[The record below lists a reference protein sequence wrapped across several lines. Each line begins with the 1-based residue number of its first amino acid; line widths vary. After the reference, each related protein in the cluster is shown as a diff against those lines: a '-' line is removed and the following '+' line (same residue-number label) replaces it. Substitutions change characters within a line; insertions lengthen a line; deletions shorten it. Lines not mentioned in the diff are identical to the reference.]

1 MTGDWALLL
10 AALEEHGR
18 AVRVSVA
25 ALEGSAPREVGAAM
39 VVHPD
44 LGFRG
49 TVGGG
54 ALEWR
59 ALRLAAAALG
69 ARDAAV
75 SLHDVTLGPELGQC
89 CGGRVTLAIEV
100 FEASDLAAVRAFAAR
115 EAERPFATL
124 GRNVGARLDRVV
136 LDAPP
141 AAIGL
146 APDGALIERFGDE
159 RRPLLLFGAG
169 HLGRALVLALAPL
182 PFRLDWIDG
191 RVDAF
196 PAAHP
201 ANAHPRRFADPVE
214 AVAAAPADAF
224 VLAVTHDHGLDFALL
239 DAALRRDD
247 LGWIGC
253 VGSKSKRARFSSK
266 FRELRHTDAA
276 IRRMVMPIGSG
287 GPRSKTPAAIA
298 AAVAV
303 ELLIADEAVRD
314 VRARRSTSSR
324 ASGVAE

>member
-10 AALEEHGR
+10 AALEAHGR
-18 AVRVSVA
+18 AARVSVA
-25 ALEGSAPREVGAAM
+25 ALHGSAPREVGAAM

-59 ALRLAAAALG
+59 ALRLAAAAMG
-69 ARDAAV
+69 ARDAAD

-100 FEASDLAAVRAFAAR
+100 FEASDLAAVRAFAAL
-115 EAERPFATL
+115 EAERRFATAATI
-124 GRNVGARLDRVV
+124 GDARLRRVV
-136 LDAPP
+136 LDETPDG
-141 AAIGL
+141 IGL
-146 APDGALIERFGDE
+146 APDGRLIERFGDD

-201 ANAHPRRFADPVE
+201 SNAVLRRQADPTP
-214 AVAAAPADAF
+214 AVADAPADAF
-224 VLAVTHDHGLDFALL
+224 VLAVTHDHALDFAIL

-247 LGWIGC
+247 LAWIGC

-266 FRELRHTDAA
+266 FRELRHTDVA

-287 GPRSKTPAAIA
+287 GPRSKAPAVIA

-303 ELLIADEAVRD
+303 ELLMADEAVRD
-314 VRARRSTSSR
+314 ERARRTTSAR